1 MNKLFAPISI
11 VTGVLAGLVARKI
24 FAFVWSKVDDEDA
37 PDPKF
42 REMDWAKLLI
52 ALLVEGAIA
61 RLVRG
66 LADHGTRQAWM
77 RTIGAWPGD
86 ERPQPE

>member
-1 MNKLFAPISI
+1 MSKLFPPISI
-11 VTGVLAGLVARKI
+11 IIGLLGGQIAKKI
-24 FAFVWSKVDDEDA
+24 FSFIWSKVDDEDA

-42 REMDWAKLLI
+42 REINWVKLLI
-52 ALLVEGAIA
+52 ALIVEGAIA

-66 LADHGTRQAWM
+66 LIDHGARQAWM
-77 RTIGAWPGD
+77 RGIGEWPGE

>member
-11 VTGVLAGLVARKI
+11 VTGVLAGLVARKL

-42 REMDWAKLLI
+42 REMDWTKLLI

-77 RTIGAWPGD
+77 RAIGAWPGD

>member
-1 MNKLFAPISI
+1 MSKLFAPISI
-11 VTGVLAGLVARKI
+11 LTGVLAGLVARKV

-42 REMDWAKLLI
+42 REMDWTKLLV

>member
-42 REMDWAKLLI
+42 REMDWTKLLI

-61 RLVRG
+61 RLIRG

-77 RTIGAWPGD
+77 RAIGAWPGD